1 MSAFTNA
8 LANLRNTVVRLAAR
22 PVGYVRSEWERLAPR
37 ERRLVG
43 WLATAVVALG
53 VALGAWMTFSSI
65 SDLEEGNATIREA
78 LTEIAKHHDEYLEA
92 KTRNAVQ
99 EQRIGSEP
107 PQLVRDLED
116 AARGEN
122 VQIAES
128 SERPAAPAGRRYVQ
142 HDLDVRLREVD
153 LQSLTKFMRRVET
166 GPRLIMFTRV
176 SLKHR
181 YSETDKLD
189 AELTATAF
197 EKVKEDKKKK
207 TDGQKPGAAAGK
219 KE

>member
-1 MSAFTNA
+1 MSALTNIRSA
-8 LANLRNTVVRLAAR
+8 ATRLAAR
-22 PVGYVRSEWERLAPR
+22 PIGYLRSEWERLAPR
-37 ERRLVG
+37 ERRLVTF
-43 WLATAVVALG
+43 LATAVVVLAVVLF
-53 VALGAWMTFSSI
+53 AWVELSSI
-65 SDLEEGNATIREA
+65 SEMEEENGKIREA
-78 LTEIAKHHDEYLEA
+78 LSEIAKHHDEYLEA

-99 EQRIGSEP
+99 EQRIGNEP
-107 PQLVRDLED
+107 PQLVRDLEE

-197 EKVKEDKKKK
+197 EKVKEDKSKKK
-207 TDGQKPGAAAGK
+207 ADGQKAGASGK